1 MFYSLVTHDGHERA
15 DNGYELAEEDLA
27 ALIDEETAR
36 GGGGGDGVTGEDI
49 VKVADPQPCPLY
61 EDEVLSVA
69 ESV

>member
-36 GGGGGDGVTGEDI
+36 GGGGGDGMTGEGEGL
-49 VKVADPQPCPLY
+49 V
-61 EDEVLSVA
+61 
-69 ESV
+69 

>member
-36 GGGGGDGVTGEDI
+36 GGGGGDGMTGEGKEL
-49 VKVADPQPCPLY
+49 VKGEGFMVKGGG
-61 EDEVLSVA
+61 
-69 ESV
+69 